1 MGFMKMQ
8 CEVECFKFYQLSDRK
23 KTCENQRKFCKKP
36 LLEKLQLFCFLIFE
50 RVHQTNNKAFPIN
63 LRAVRSFSL
72 RSFGVIESF

>member
-36 LLEKLQLFCFLIFE
+36 LLEKLQLFCFKISEQTIKHQPIKQSKHLFE
-50 RVHQTNNKAFPIN
+50 K
-63 LRAVRSFSL
+63 S
-72 RSFGVIESF
+72 